1 VKATDYV
8 GQASRRYQTWR
19 FSDSRLPTEVYGVPA
34 AAHSNPAKT
43 KLRFSRLISEIASTI
58 LALVMRGW
66 FVAQAVLFFAGAI
79 QVNAFEWTL
88 IKQGGRDYIPF
99 TDVARFYNFTQANFS
114 NERVSLSG
122 ATLRIQGGSNSREL
136 YMNGLKFIL
145 NFPVIQEGSMLYI
158 SRMDLAKL
166 VEPVLRP
173 AKIQTAPVRTVIL
186 DAGHGGFDQGAR
198 SALGNEKDFALDV
211 ILRARELFSRSG
223 FTVRLT
229 RSADVFIPLETR
241 AMFASHQSNA
251 LFVSVHFNYGSRA
264 DAEGI
269 ETYCL
274 APRGVPSTN
283 DPTLTLADFQPC
295 LGNVRDPENIALAS
309 AMHASLITRL
319 GVPDRGI
326 KRARFVVLKNDG
338 NPGVLIEGGFLS
350 SPRDV
355 ARIAAP
361 AYRQMMAQAIFQ
373 GVLAYN
379 RAVERST
386 PGATAQVAEK
396 DHVPVGSGDS
406 VWDPLKS
413 NVYSL
418 PQEIHR

>member
-1 VKATDYV
+1 
-8 GQASRRYQTWR
+8 
-19 FSDSRLPTEVYGVPA
+19 
-34 AAHSNPAKT
+34 
-43 KLRFSRLISEIASTI
+43 LISEIANTI
-58 LALVMRGW
+58 LALGMRGW
-66 FVAQAVLFFAGAI
+66 FVVQAALLLAGAI
-79 QVNAFEWTL
+79 QVKAFEWTL
-88 IKQGGRDYIPF
+88 IREAGRDYIPF
-99 TDVARFYNFTQANFS
+99 TDVARFYNFTQADFS

-122 ATLRIQGGSNSREL
+122 TALRIQGASNSREL

-145 NFPVIQEGSMLYI
+145 NFPVIQQGSMLYI

-173 AKIQTAPVRTVIL
+173 AKIQTARVRTVVL

-211 ILRARELFSRSG
+211 IARARELFLGAG

-251 LFVSVHFNYGSRA
+251 VFISVHFNYGARP

-283 DPTLTLADFQPC
+283 DPTLTLVDFQPC
-295 LGNVRDPENIALAS
+295 IGNVRDPENIALAT

-326 KRARFVVLKNDG
+326 KRARFVVLKNNA
-338 NPGVLIEGGFLS
+338 NPGVLVEGGFLS
-350 SPRDV
+350 NPRDV

-386 PGATAQVAEK
+386 AGASGQVAEQN
-396 DHVPVGSGDS
+396 HGPTNAGSGDS

-418 PQEIHR
+418 PKEIHR

>member
-1 VKATDYV
+1 
-8 GQASRRYQTWR
+8 
-19 FSDSRLPTEVYGVPA
+19 
-34 AAHSNPAKT
+34 
-43 KLRFSRLISEIASTI
+43 
-58 LALVMRGW
+58 M
-66 FVAQAVLFFAGAI
+66 
-79 QVNAFEWTL
+79 
-88 IKQGGRDYIPF
+88 
-99 TDVARFYNFTQANFS
+99 
-114 NERVSLSG
+114 
-122 ATLRIQGGSNSREL
+122 
-136 YMNGLKFIL
+136 
-145 NFPVIQEGSMLYI
+145 
-158 SRMDLAKL
+158 
-166 VEPVLRP
+166 
-173 AKIQTAPVRTVIL
+173 
-186 DAGHGGFDQGAR
+186 
-198 SALGNEKDFALDV
+198 GNEKDFALDV

-386 PGATAQVAEK
+386 PGASAQVAEK
-396 DHVPVGSGDS
+396 DHAPVGSWGFRMGSTEIKCLFSTPRDS
-406 VWDPLKS
+406 
-413 NVYSL
+413 SL
-418 PQEIHR
+418 I

>member
-1 VKATDYV
+1 
-8 GQASRRYQTWR
+8 
-19 FSDSRLPTEVYGVPA
+19 
-34 AAHSNPAKT
+34 
-43 KLRFSRLISEIASTI
+43 LISELPNTI
-58 LALVMRGW
+58 LPVDMRCWLV
-66 FVAQAVLFFAGAI
+66 VQVVLFLASAARLE
-79 QVNAFEWTL
+79 AFEWTL
-88 IKQGGRDYIPF
+88 IKEAGRDYIPF
-99 TDVARFYNFTQANFS
+99 TDVARFYNFTKADFS
-114 NERVSLSG
+114 NERVSLFG
-122 ATLRIQGGSNSREL
+122 ATLRIQGGANSREL

-145 NFPVIQEGSMLYI
+145 NFPVLQEGTMLYI

-173 AKIQTAPVRTVIL
+173 AKIQTARVRTVIL

-211 ILRARELFSRSG
+211 VLRARELFLRSG
-223 FTVRLT
+223 FMVRLT

-241 AMFASHQSNA
+241 AMYASHQSSA
-251 LFVSVHFNYGSRA
+251 LFISVHFNSGARA

-283 DPTLTLADFQPC
+283 DPWLTLVDLQPSI
-295 LGNVRDPENIALAS
+295 GNVRDPENIALAT

-319 GVPDRGI
+319 GAPDRGI
-326 KRARFVVLKNDG
+326 KRARFVVLKNDA

-350 SPRDV
+350 NPRDTV
-355 ARIAAP
+355 RIAAP

-379 RAVERST
+379 RAVERSS
-386 PGATAQVAEK
+386 PGAGEQVAEQNQA
-396 DHVPVGSGDS
+396 PSNIGTGGS

-413 NVYSL
+413 NVYAL
-418 PQEIHR
+418 PQELHR

>member
-1 VKATDYV
+1 
-8 GQASRRYQTWR
+8 
-19 FSDSRLPTEVYGVPA
+19 
-34 AAHSNPAKT
+34 
-43 KLRFSRLISEIASTI
+43 LISEIANTI
-58 LALVMRGW
+58 LALGMRGW
-66 FVAQAVLFFAGAI
+66 FVVPAAFLFAGAI
-79 QVNAFEWTL
+79 EVNAFEWTL
-88 IKQGGRDYIPF
+88 IKEAGRDYIPF
-99 TDVARFYNFTQANFS
+99 ADVARFYNFTQADFS

-122 ATLRIQGGSNSREL
+122 TALRIQGASNSREL

-145 NFPVIQEGSMLYI
+145 NFPVIQQGSMLYI

-173 AKIQTAPVRTVIL
+173 AKIQTARVRTVVL

-211 ILRARELFSRSG
+211 IVRVRELLVRAG

-251 LFVSVHFNYGSRA
+251 VFISVHFNYGARP

-283 DPTLTLADFQPC
+283 DPTLTLVDFQPSI
-295 LGNVRDPENIALAS
+295 GNVRDPENIALAT

-326 KRARFVVLKNDG
+326 KRARFVVLKNDA
-338 NPGVLIEGGFLS
+338 NPGVLIEGGFLTN
-350 SPRDV
+350 PRDL

-379 RAVERST
+379 RAVERSAAEAS
-386 PGATAQVAEK
+386 GQVAEQNHAPT
-396 DHVPVGSGDS
+396 DAGSGDS

-418 PQEIHR
+418 PKEIHR

>member
-1 VKATDYV
+1 
-8 GQASRRYQTWR
+8 
-19 FSDSRLPTEVYGVPA
+19 
-34 AAHSNPAKT
+34 
-43 KLRFSRLISEIASTI
+43 
-58 LALVMRGW
+58 M
-66 FVAQAVLFFAGAI
+66 
-79 QVNAFEWTL
+79 
-88 IKQGGRDYIPF
+88 
-99 TDVARFYNFTQANFS
+99 
-114 NERVSLSG
+114 
-122 ATLRIQGGSNSREL
+122 
-136 YMNGLKFIL
+136 
-145 NFPVIQEGSMLYI
+145 
-158 SRMDLAKL
+158 
-166 VEPVLRP
+166 
-173 AKIQTAPVRTVIL
+173 QTAPVRTVIL
-186 DAGHGGFDQGAR
+186 DAGHGGFDHGAR

-211 ILRARELFSRSG
+211 ILRERELLQRAG

-251 LFVSVHFNYGSRA
+251 LFISVHFNSGGWG

-274 APRGVPSTN
+274 APQGVPSTN
-283 DPTLTLADFQPC
+283 DPMLTLADFQPC
-295 LGNVRDPENIALAS
+295 LGNIRDPENIALAT

-326 KRARFVVLKNDG
+326 KRARFVVLKNDA
-338 NPGVLIEGGFLS
+338 NPGVLIEGGFLNN
-350 SPRDV
+350 PRDAV
-355 ARIAAP
+355 RIAAP

-386 PGATAQVAEK
+386 PGASGQVAEQE
-396 DHVPVGSGDS
+396 HAPSSIGTGDS

-418 PQEIHR
+418 PKELHR

>member
-1 VKATDYV
+1 
-8 GQASRRYQTWR
+8 
-19 FSDSRLPTEVYGVPA
+19 
-34 AAHSNPAKT
+34 
-43 KLRFSRLISEIASTI
+43 LISEITGII
-58 LALVMRGW
+58 LAFVMRGW
-66 FVAQAVLFFAGAI
+66 FVVQAALFFAGAV
-79 QVNAFEWTL
+79 QMDAFEWTL
-88 IKQGGRDYIPF
+88 IKEGGRDYIPF
-99 TDVARFYNFTQANFS
+99 TDVARFYNFTQSDFS

-122 ATLRIQGGSNSREL
+122 ATLRIQGGTNSREL

-145 NFPVIQEGSMLYI
+145 NFPVIQQGTMLYI

-173 AKIQTAPVRTVIL
+173 AKIQTAPVRTVVL
-186 DAGHGGFDQGAR
+186 DAGHGGSDQGAR

-211 ILRARELFSRSG
+211 ILRARELFTRAG

-251 LFVSVHFNYGSRA
+251 LFISVHFNYGGRA

-283 DPTLTLADFQPC
+283 DLTLTLADFQAC
-295 LGNVRDPENIALAS
+295 LGNVRDPENIALAT

-326 KRARFVVLKNDG
+326 KRARFVVLKNDA

-350 SPRDV
+350 NPRDV

-361 AYRQMMAQAIFQ
+361 AYRQMIAQAIFH

-386 PGATAQVAEK
+386 PGASGQVAEK
-396 DHVPVGSGDS
+396 DRAPVGTGDS

>member
-1 VKATDYV
+1 
-8 GQASRRYQTWR
+8 
-19 FSDSRLPTEVYGVPA
+19 
-34 AAHSNPAKT
+34 
-43 KLRFSRLISEIASTI
+43 LISEIASII
-58 LALVMRGW
+58 LPVVMRGW
-66 FVAQAVLFFAGAI
+66 FAVQAALFFAGAI
-79 QVNAFEWTL
+79 QVDAFEWTL
-88 IKQGGRDYIPF
+88 IKAGGRDYIPF
-99 TDVARFYNFTQANFS
+99 SDVARFYNFTQTDFS

-122 ATLRIQGGSNSREL
+122 TTLRIQGGTNSREL

-145 NFPVIQEGSMLYI
+145 NFPVIQEGTMFYI

-173 AKIQTAPVRTVIL
+173 AKIQTAPVRTVVL
-186 DAGHGGFDQGAR
+186 DAGHGGLDQGAR
-198 SALGNEKDFALDV
+198 GLLGNEKDFALDV
-211 ILRARELFSRSG
+211 VLRARELFLRAG

-229 RSADVFIPLETR
+229 RSADIFIPLETR

-251 LFVSVHFNYGSRA
+251 LFISVHFNSGARG
-264 DAEGI
+264 DAEGV

-283 DPTLTLADFQPC
+283 DPILTLADFQPC
-295 LGNVRDPENIALAS
+295 VGNIRDPENIALAT
-309 AMHASLITRL
+309 ALHASLITRL

-326 KRARFVVLKNDG
+326 KRARFVVLKNDT

-350 SPRDV
+350 NSRDS

-361 AYRQMMAQAIFQ
+361 AYRQMMAQAIFH

-379 RAVERST
+379 RAVERSS
-386 PGATAQVAEK
+386 PGTGVQVAEK
-396 DHVPVGSGDS
+396 EHAPVGTGDS

-418 PQEIHR
+418 PQELHR

>member
-1 VKATDYV
+1 
-8 GQASRRYQTWR
+8 
-19 FSDSRLPTEVYGVPA
+19 
-34 AAHSNPAKT
+34 
-43 KLRFSRLISEIASTI
+43 LISEIARSI

-66 FVAQAVLFFAGAI
+66 FVAQAALFFAGAI
-79 QVNAFEWTL
+79 QANAFEWT
-88 IKQGGRDYIPF
+88 IVKEGGRDYIPF
-99 TDVARFYNFTQANFS
+99 TNVARFYNFTQADFS
-114 NERVSLSG
+114 NERVLLSG
-122 ATLRIQGGSNSREL
+122 ATLRIQGASNSREL

-211 ILRARELFSRSG
+211 VLRARELFTRAG

-251 LFVSVHFNYGSRA
+251 LFVSVHFNYGGRA

-283 DPTLTLADFQPC
+283 DPVLTLADFQPC
-295 LGNVRDPENIALAS
+295 LGNVRDPENIALAT
-309 AMHASLITRL
+309 AMHAALITRL
-319 GVPDRGI
+319 GIPDRGI
-326 KRARFVVLKNDG
+326 KRARFVVLKNDA

-350 SPRDV
+350 NPRDI

-379 RAVERST
+379 RAVERIS
-386 PGATAQVAEK
+386 PGASDQVATRE
-396 DHVPVGSGDS
+396 HAPVGAGDS

-418 PQEIHR
+418 PQELHR